1 MKLGTPDQYA
11 QAVCDTTLALAQD
24 PNSIKALYRRGTALA
39 MLGHWKAAFVGAS
52 SSFSPPCPHRSLS
65 SY

>member
-52 SSFSPPCPHRSLS
+52 SASSPP
-65 SY
+65 